1 VSRFWI
7 ARSGLP
13 GWCLLLP
20 SLAGCPAS
28 AASAAS
34 EEVVIRG
41 EAVCLDAADAP
52 MAKGAACPDQPA
64 GGWALRT
71 GDGTLHAL
79 SSDDSRVVML
89 SDERVRSRELQITAW
104 RDDRGV
110 LAIVHLRTVVDG
122 RLHDPHY
129 YCAVCSIRAH
139 TPGLCWCCRAPFEF
153 REPPLE
159 GEAAIPARSPGETQ

>member
-1 VSRFWI
+1 VSRFRT
-7 ARSGLP
+7 ARSGLS

-34 EEVVIRG
+34 DEVVIRG

-71 GDGTLHAL
+71 ADGTLHGL
-79 SSDDSRVVML
+79 SSDDSRVAML

-104 RDDRGV
+104 RDDRTRGAAWSV
-110 LAIVHLRTVVDG
+110 DRGGAADLPPYPALLGADRT
-122 RLHDPHY
+122 P
-129 YCAVCSIRAH
+129 
-139 TPGLCWCCRAPFEF
+139 
-153 REPPLE
+153 
-159 GEAAIPARSPGETQ
+159 AASPAAMESPRRMP